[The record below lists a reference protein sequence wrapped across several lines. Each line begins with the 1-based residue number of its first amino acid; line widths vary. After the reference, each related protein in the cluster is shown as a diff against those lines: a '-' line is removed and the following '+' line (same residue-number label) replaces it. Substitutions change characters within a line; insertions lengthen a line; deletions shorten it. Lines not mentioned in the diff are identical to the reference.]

1 MQLGT
6 LFTVDEALKVGLID
20 QAAPDLEKATAIA
33 EAQLLEFL
41 KIPGK
46 SQKSGKIEKHA
57 SAFSFSFGT
66 LHV

>member
-20 QAAPDLEKATAIA
+20 RAAPDLENATAMA

-41 KIPGK
+41 KIPG
-46 SQKSGKIEKHA
+46 
-57 SAFSFSFGT
+57 
-66 LHV
+66 